1 MREQQWHCQSHF
13 SGSCGGAGTE
23 RTILELELEDLTCGR
38 GGGEMGSL
46 GVNGVVGMVRW
57 DERKG
62 VGVMVNVGI
71 FFC

>member
-1 MREQQWHCQSHF
+1 V
-13 SGSCGGAGTE
+13 
-23 RTILELELEDLTCGR
+23 EDLDAVTCGR

-71 FFC
+71 FCFC